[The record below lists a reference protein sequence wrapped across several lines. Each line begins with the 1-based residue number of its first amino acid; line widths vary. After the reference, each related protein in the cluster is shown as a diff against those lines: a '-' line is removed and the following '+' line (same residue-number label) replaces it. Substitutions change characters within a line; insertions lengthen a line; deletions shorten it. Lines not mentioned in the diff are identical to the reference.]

1 MSMDRVIADII
12 EINGGIEDKGLADIS
27 SSLLEKALPV
37 LVHVDPEAAEVV
49 EEELKFRQS

>member
-1 MSMDRVIADII
+1 VSVEKVVADVI
-12 EINGGIEDKGLADIS
+12 EINNGTADKGLADIS

-49 EEELKFRQS
+49 RDELDFRQQ